1 MTSHD
6 YKMHL
11 YNNFKICEQTYLLRT
26 YENREVLANLK
37 TDSNKNL
44 ARSHFSTYVLT
55 LPTSE
60 ELQTLIKYFE
70 TFLSTSLGSF
80 HLKWKNESIITTN
93 WMYELHHKLSN
104 DIQYGKSV
112 VKSRNWVHR

>member
-26 YENREVLANLK
+26 YENREVLENLK

-60 ELQTLIKYFE
+60 ELQTLIKYFKTFFYLLVLFPFISSE
-70 TFLSTSLGSF
+70 TTRVLSLQTECTNY
-80 HLKWKNESIITTN
+80 LKNCQRT
-93 WMYELHHKLSN
+93 
-104 DIQYGKSV
+104 
-112 VKSRNWVHR
+112 